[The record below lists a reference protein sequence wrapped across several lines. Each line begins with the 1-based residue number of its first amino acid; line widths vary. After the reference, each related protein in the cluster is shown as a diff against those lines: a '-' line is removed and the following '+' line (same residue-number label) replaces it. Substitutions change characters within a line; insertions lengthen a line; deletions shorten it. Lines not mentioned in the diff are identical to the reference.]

1 MAAYSKP
8 FVRTQALS
16 IDGVEVTATAAEL
29 NAMDGILATS
39 AELNRAADVSTRVI
53 TLVADA
59 TIAEATHEGKIL
71 LLGEVGGNA
80 ALAATLP
87 AATGSG
93 AKYKFVVSVVNTSGY
108 TIQVTTTDVMQ
119 GNIATNS
126 TGDDPDLLSV
136 WPAASDSDT
145 IILNGTTTG
154 GVSIGDFVECVD
166 ILAGTWVVYG
176 VATASG
182 AEATPFSAAVG
193 A

>member
-8 FVRTQALS
+8 FVRTQNLK

-29 NAMDGILATS
+29 NAAATG
-39 AELNRAADVSTRVI
+39 ALTPMVTLTGDT
-53 TLVADA
+53 TLVA
-59 TIAEATHEGKIL
+59 ATHAGKTL

-93 AKYKFVVSVVNTSGY
+93 AKYRFVVSVVNTSGY
-108 TIQVTTTDVMQ
+108 TIQVTTTDIMQ
-119 GNIATNS
+119 GSILSTNDSGTGIGWLAGAT
-126 TGDDPDLLSV
+126 
-136 WPAASDSDT
+136 ADT
-145 IILNGTTTG
+145 IILDGTTKG
-154 GVSIGDFVECVD
+154 GVSIGDFIECED
-166 ILAGTWVVYG
+166 ILDATWMVSG
-176 VATASG
+176 VTNSSG